1 MSMLTL
7 TNVNTFYG
15 KSHVL
20 FDVSLDVGQGEIV
33 ALLGRNGVGKSTTLA
48 TIMGLVPAQSGSIRF
63 RGAEIIGRKA
73 HQNAMAGLGFV
84 PEERWIFPNLTVHQN
99 LLMGIKPGH
108 LKKTPEGGWTIE
120 RAYESFPQLAERR
133 NQLGGILSGG
143 EKQML
148 TIVRTL
154 LGNPELILIDEPTE
168 GLAPIIVERV
178 NALIADINR
187 QGLAVLLVEQNLQTC
202 LRLAHRIFILSKGE
216 VKWTG
221 TPKELEDRKD
231 VRKQYL
237 EV

>member
-1 MSMLTL
+1 MLSL

-20 FDVSLDVGQGEIV
+20 FDVSLDVGRGEIV

-63 RGAEIIGRKA
+63 EGAEIVGRKA

-108 LKKTPEGGWTIE
+108 LKKPVAGGWTIE

-133 NQLGGILSGG
+133 NQKGGILSGG

-221 TPKELEDRKD
+221 TPRELEARKD

>member
-1 MSMLTL
+1 MLTL
-7 TNVNTFYG
+7 NAVNTFYG

-20 FDVSLDVGQGEIV
+20 FDVSLEVRRGEIV
-33 ALLGRNGVGKSTTLA
+33 ALLGRNGVGKSTTLG
-48 TIMGLVPAQSGSIRF
+48 TIMGLVPAHSGSIRF
-63 RGAEIIGRKA
+63 MEKEILGRKP

-84 PEERWIFPNLTVHQN
+84 PEQRWIFPNLTVHQN
-99 LLMGIKPGH
+99 LLMGIKPGF
-108 LKKTPEGGWTIE
+108 LKKTFAGGWTIE
-120 RAYESFPQLAERR
+120 RAYDSFPQLAERR
-133 NQLGGILSGG
+133 HQLGGILSGG

-168 GLAPIIVERV
+168 GLAPLIVEHV
-178 NALIADINR
+178 NALIADING
-187 QGLAVLLVEQNLQTC
+187 QGLTVLLVEQNLQTC
-202 LRLAHRIFILSKGE
+202 LRLAHRIYILSKGA

-221 TPKELEDRKD
+221 TPKDLEERKD

>member
-1 MSMLTL
+1 MLTL
-7 TNVNTFYG
+7 NAVNTFYG

-20 FDVSLDVGQGEIV
+20 FDVSLEVRRGEIV

-48 TIMGLVPAQSGSIRF
+48 TIMGLAPAASGSIRF
-63 RGAEIIGRKA
+63 QDTEISANRP
-73 HQNAMAGLGFV
+73 HRNARLGLGFV

-108 LKKTPEGGWTIE
+108 LRKAPKGGWSIE
-120 RAYESFPQLAERR
+120 RAYDSFPQLAERR

-154 LGNPELILIDEPTE
+154 LGNPKLILIDEPTE
-168 GLAPIIVERV
+168 GLAPIIVEHV
-178 NALIADINR
+178 NTLIADINR
-187 QGLAVLLVEQNLQTC
+187 QGLTVLLVEQNLQAC
-202 LRLAHRIFILSKGE
+202 LRLAHRIYILSKGE
-216 VKWTG
+216 IQWNG
-221 TPKELEDRKD
+221 TPAELQERKD
-231 VRKQYL
+231 VRRQYL

>member
-1 MSMLTL
+1 MLTL
-7 TNVNTFYG
+7 NAVNTFYG

-20 FDVSLDVGQGEIV
+20 FDVSLEVRRGEIV
-33 ALLGRNGVGKSTTLA
+33 ALLGRNGVGKSTTLG
-48 TIMGLVPAQSGSIRF
+48 TIMGLVPAHSGSIRF
-63 RGAEIIGRKA
+63 MEKEILDRKP

-84 PEERWIFPNLTVHQN
+84 PEQRWIFPNLTVHQN
-99 LLMGIKPGH
+99 LIMGIKPGF
-108 LKKTPEGGWTIE
+108 LKKTFAGGWTIE
-120 RAYESFPQLAERR
+120 RAYDSFPQLAERR
-133 NQLGGILSGG
+133 HQLGGILSGG

-168 GLAPIIVERV
+168 GLAPLIVEHV
-178 NALIADINR
+178 NALIADING
-187 QGLAVLLVEQNLQTC
+187 QGLTVLLVEQNLQTC
-202 LRLAHRIFILSKGE
+202 LRLAHRIYILSKGA

-221 TPKELEDRKD
+221 TPKDLEECKD

>member
-1 MSMLTL
+1 MLTL
-7 TNVNTFYG
+7 NAVNTFYG

-20 FDVSLDVGQGEIV
+20 FDVSLEVRRGEIV
-33 ALLGRNGVGKSTTLA
+33 ALLGRNGVGKSTTLG
-48 TIMGLVPAQSGSIRF
+48 TIMGLVPAHSGSIRF
-63 RGAEIIGRKA
+63 MEKEILGRKP

-84 PEERWIFPNLTVHQN
+84 PEQRWIFPNLTVHQN
-99 LLMGIKPGH
+99 LIMGIKPGF
-108 LKKTPEGGWTIE
+108 LKKTFAGGWTIE
-120 RAYESFPQLAERR
+120 RAYDSFPQLAERR
-133 NQLGGILSGG
+133 HQLGGILSGG

-168 GLAPIIVERV
+168 GLAPLIVEHV
-178 NALIADINR
+178 NALIADING
-187 QGLAVLLVEQNLQTC
+187 QGLTVLLVEQNLQTC
-202 LRLAHRIFILSKGE
+202 LRLAHRIYILSKGA

-221 TPKELEDRKD
+221 TPKDLEECKD

>member
-1 MSMLTL
+1 MLTL
-7 TNVNTFYG
+7 NAVNTFYG

-20 FDVSLDVGQGEIV
+20 FDMSLEVRRGEIV
-33 ALLGRNGVGKSTTLA
+33 ALLGRNGVGKSTTLG
-48 TIMGLVPAQSGSIRF
+48 TIMGLVPAHSGSIRF
-63 RGAEIIGRKA
+63 MEKEILGRKP

-84 PEERWIFPNLTVHQN
+84 PEQRWIFPNLTVHQN
-99 LLMGIKPGH
+99 LLMGIKPGF
-108 LKKTPEGGWTIE
+108 LKKAPAGGWTIE
-120 RAYESFPQLAERR
+120 RAYDSFPQLAERR
-133 NQLGGILSGG
+133 HQLGGILSGG

-168 GLAPIIVERV
+168 GLAPLIVEHV
-178 NALIADINR
+178 NALIADING
-187 QGLAVLLVEQNLQTC
+187 QGLTVLLVEQNLQTC
-202 LRLAHRIFILSKGE
+202 LRLAHRIYILSKGA

-221 TPKELEDRKD
+221 TPKDLEERKD

>member
-1 MSMLTL
+1 MLTL
-7 TNVNTFYG
+7 NAVNTFYG

-20 FDVSLDVGQGEIV
+20 FDVSLEVRRGEIV
-33 ALLGRNGVGKSTTLA
+33 ALLGRNGVGKSTTLG
-48 TIMGLVPAQSGSIRF
+48 TIMGLVPAHSGSIRF
-63 RGAEIIGRKA
+63 MEKEILGRKP

-84 PEERWIFPNLTVHQN
+84 PEQRWIFPNLTVHQN
-99 LLMGIKPGH
+99 LLMGIKPGF
-108 LKKTPEGGWTIE
+108 LKKAPAGGWTIE
-120 RAYESFPQLAERR
+120 RAYDSFPQLAERR
-133 NQLGGILSGG
+133 HQLGGILSGG

-168 GLAPIIVERV
+168 GLAPLIVEHV
-178 NALIADINR
+178 NALIADING
-187 QGLAVLLVEQNLQTC
+187 QGLTVLLVEQNLQTC
-202 LRLAHRIFILSKGE
+202 LRLAHRIYILSKGA

-221 TPKELEDRKD
+221 TPKDLEERKD

>member
-1 MSMLTL
+1 MLTL
-7 TNVNTFYG
+7 NAVNTFYG

-20 FDVSLDVGQGEIV
+20 FNVSLEVRRGEIV
-33 ALLGRNGVGKSTTLA
+33 ALLGRNGVGKSTTLG
-48 TIMGLVPAQSGSIRF
+48 TIMGLVPAHSGSIRF
-63 RGAEIIGRKA
+63 MEKEILGRKP

-84 PEERWIFPNLTVHQN
+84 PEQRWIFPNLTVHQN
-99 LLMGIKPGH
+99 LIMGIKPGF
-108 LKKTPEGGWTIE
+108 LKKTFAGGWTIE
-120 RAYESFPQLAERR
+120 RAYDSFPQLAERR
-133 NQLGGILSGG
+133 HQLGGILSGG

-168 GLAPIIVERV
+168 GLAPLIVEHV
-178 NALIADINR
+178 NALIADING
-187 QGLAVLLVEQNLQTC
+187 QGLTVLLVEQNLQTC
-202 LRLAHRIFILSKGE
+202 LRLAHRIYILSKGA

-221 TPKELEDRKD
+221 TPKDLEECKD